1 MSHMTYRRRAA
12 AAALF
17 AVVVAVV
24 GCTAG
29 PAVSPSAATPG
40 ASAPASV
47 VPSAASS
54 GDTIGGTCPVT
65 DIVASA
71 GGWEAAA
78 GSRGAEVTVE
88 NRGSAACTLP
98 KGPLVAILDR
108 TANILLA
115 SPASGTGTG
124 PTLEPSGK
132 TGFTILFSN
141 WCDMSVAPPLT
152 VVLRVGSGAVEI
164 TGLSL
169 TATDLPP
176 CNGPGQPAN
185 LTTTTWT

>member
-1 MSHMTYRRRAA
+1 MTHRMRPAA
-12 AAALF
+12 AILVALLTLAGCSAG
-17 AVVVAVV
+17 AV
-24 GCTAG
+24 G
-29 PAVSPSAATPG
+29 PSATPG
-40 ASAPASV
+40 GPASV
-47 VPSAASS
+47 APSSAPSISNA
-54 GDTIGGTCPVT
+54 GGTCAVT

-71 GGWEAAA
+71 PRWEAAA

-88 NRGSAACTLP
+88 NRGGAACTLP
-98 KGPLVAILDR
+98 EAPLVAILDR

-115 SPASGTGTG
+115 SPAGGTGTG
-124 PTLEPSGK
+124 PTLEPAGR

-152 VVLRVGSGAVEI
+152 VVLRIGTGAVEI
-164 TGLSL
+164 TGLAL
-169 TATDLPP
+169 KAQDLPP